1 MKIDFTKKI
10 NELKQTRRNFRDSLR
25 YKKLISLTA
34 QQIIRKDTLRL
45 NDSDYKEIAFKLRNR
60 TDKLLISRIRQ
71 TLHQEIVKNDVSNE
85 LIRIYTEAGLSKD
98 EIKPLL
104 ENVKSW
110 IIEKKDITNGLKL
123 IDKIEKVNNFDNNGV
138 KATYKETTDFSKLG
152 KDGQPAQKVTKTL
165 EITKNEAIRDDM
177 SNDLNKV
184 NDSVSPEDNDL
195 SKG

>member
-1 MKIDFTKKI
+1 M
-10 NELKQTRRNFRDSLR
+10 
-25 YKKLISLTA
+25 
-34 QQIIRKDTLRL
+34 
-45 NDSDYKEIAFKLRNR
+45 
-60 TDKLLISRIRQ
+60 
-71 TLHQEIVKNDVSNE
+71 
-85 LIRIYTEAGLSKD
+85 
-98 EIKPLL
+98 
-104 ENVKSW
+104 
-110 IIEKKDITNGLKL
+110 
-123 IDKIEKVNNFDNNGV
+123 NNFDNNGV